1 MTITKTEILTAI
13 DEDITDID
21 NKLTSL
27 MSTGSMSTTTDEL
40 KIDNYTRTL
49 CLLNSTKTWVE
60 NNL

>member
-21 NKLTSL
+21 N
-27 MSTGSMSTTTDEL
+27 